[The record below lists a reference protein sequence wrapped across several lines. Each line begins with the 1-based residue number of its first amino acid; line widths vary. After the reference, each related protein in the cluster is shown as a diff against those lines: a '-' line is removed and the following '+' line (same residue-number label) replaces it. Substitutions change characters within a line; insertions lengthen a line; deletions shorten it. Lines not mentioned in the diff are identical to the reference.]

1 MGLITSHGNAA
12 IAVKTGPQQDLPP
25 NKPDRGIHLECRK
38 PAAPAVSMGSKGLN
52 VSGLLD
58 P

>member
-12 IAVKTGPQQDLPP
+12 IAVKTGSRQYLPP
-25 NKPDRGIHLECRK
+25 NKPDRGIHLEWRK
-38 PAAPAVSMGSKGLN
+38 PVVPAVHGFQGGLN